1 MSDPFD
7 QDILC
12 YLLTVS
18 CPFLNLTVL
27 RPSDFAQKML
37 HFTIKAF
44 ATQYK
49 TFFHMIHSDENK
61 GQLAIKLK
69 KLLKLTK

>member
-1 MSDPFD
+1 M
-7 QDILC
+7 
-12 YLLTVS
+12 LLTYNIMFFS
-18 CPFLNLTVL
+18 EPNSSPSFGL
-27 RPSDFAQKML
+27 RTKNAV

-61 GQLAIKLK
+61 AN
-69 KLLKLTK
+69 